1 MEIYIDECLWAS
13 MSTRDHRW
21 VYTSIRSQICEFLT
35 ERLSRG
41 HHITTT
47 SFNPSYNLNIND
59 LASCI
64 VIYTNTL
71 RLWSRDIRERGRE
84 RESAPRHLY
93 RTFVTSQDSIEHNL
107 NVNFF
112 EREREKES
120 VHPVHLTIS
129 RTLVT
134 SQDPTEHPNVNFF
147 EGERERA
154 STARISPSLSHVCD
168 VTRPYRASDCKFL
181 WERERTHLG
190 ISLARSWRHRT
201 LPSIWM

>member
-1 MEIYIDECLWAS
+1 MEIYIDECSWAS
-13 MSTRDHRW
+13 MSARDHRW

-47 SFNPSYNLNIND
+47 SFKPSYNLNIND

-71 RLWSRDIRERGRE
+71 RLWSRDIRERERE
-84 RESAPRHLY
+84 RELLAISIARSWLH
-93 RTFVTSQDSIEHNL
+93 RTIEHNL

-112 EREREKES
+112 EREREGERAS
-120 VHPVHLTIS
+120 GASHHLS

-147 EGERERA
+147 EGERERENKHCTHFA
-154 STARISPSLSHVCD
+154 IS
-168 VTRPYRASDCKFL
+168 F
-181 WERERTHLG
+181 
-190 ISLARSWRHRT
+190 ARSWRHKT
-201 LPSIWM
+201 LPSIGM